1 MNIIEQTPVSYD
13 LILSE
18 FKDALLAG
26 INGFIKA
33 GEIYVKAIEQD
44 RSYGARLKE
53 EFSDMVP
60 AKAWNQLEALG
71 RKWIHPKLVLG
82 GMSDPQKTT
91 LVKRLPYSEQSK
103 VFDGERY
110 QLLVSNGDYIEVNLL
125 DATTEQAKQII
136 GDGLIRSLS
145 EQKSWLE
152 SKKVQK
158 ELKVEELP
166 YQIKGGKITF
176 RKNVSLTRAEMKQLL
191 SQL

>member
-1 MNIIEQTPVSYD
+1 MNIIEKSPVSYD
-13 LILSE
+13 LILNE

-33 GEIYVKAIEQD
+33 GEIYVNAIEQD
-44 RSYGARLKE
+44 PTYGKRLKE
-53 EFSDMVP
+53 EFADMVP

-71 RKWIHPKLVLG
+71 RRWIHPKLVLG
-82 GMSDPQKTT
+82 GMSDPKKTS
-91 LVKRLPYSEQSK
+91 LVKRLPYSEQSR
-103 VFDGERY
+103 VFEGERY

-125 DATTEQAKQII
+125 DATTDQAKQII
-136 GDGLIRSLS
+136 GDGIIRSLS

-152 SKKVQK
+152 GKKIQK

-176 RKNVSLTRAEMKQLL
+176 RRNVSLTRAEMKQLL

>member
-1 MNIIEQTPVSYD
+1 MNIIEKSNVSYD
-13 LILSE
+13 LILNE

-44 RSYGARLKE
+44 RTYGQKLKE
-53 EFSDMVP
+53 EFADMVP
-60 AKAWNQLEALG
+60 AKAWSQLEALG

-82 GMSDPQKTT
+82 GMSDPQKTN

-110 QLLVSNGDYIEVNLL
+110 QLLVSKGDYIEVNLL
-125 DATTEQAKQII
+125 DATTDQAKQII
-136 GDGLIRSLS
+136 GDGLIRSLP

-176 RKNVSLTRAEMKQLL
+176 RKNVSLSRAEMKQLI

>member
-1 MNIIEQTPVSYD
+1 MNIIEKTPVSYD
-13 LILSE
+13 LILAE

-44 RSYGARLKE
+44 RSYGTRLKE
-53 EFSDMVP
+53 EFADMVP
-60 AKAWNQLEALG
+60 AKAWSQLEALG

-110 QLLVSNGDYIEVNLL
+110 QLLVSGGDYIEVNLL
-125 DATTEQAKQII
+125 DATTDQAKQII